1 MFKWSIYKR
10 NSRTSSSCK
19 MNNKKNLNSII
30 STYKT
35 TVVIHM
41 AIKPLNK
48 RGPKTR
54 NNFSLF
60 SKVSN

>member
-10 NSRTSSSCK
+10 NSRTSSSFR
-19 MNNKKNLNSII
+19 MNNKKILNFII

-35 TVVIHM
+35 IAVINT
-41 AIKPLNK
+41 AIKPLINRSSK
-48 RGPKTR
+48 IP

>member
-10 NSRTSSSCK
+10 NSRTYSSCK
-19 MNNKKNLNSII
+19 MNKKKNLHSII
-30 STYKT
+30 SSYKT

-41 AIKPLNK
+41 TIKPLINRDSK
-48 RGPKTR
+48 IP